1 MIIVGKGPLKKQL
14 QDLAIKLNVH
24 KKIIW
29 IDFLDRIQ
37 DFYEFIDIFVLTSRY
52 EGLGF
57 VFLESM
63 LFKKPVIATNSSA
76 MPEIIKNNFNGF
88 LVPQNNTKI
97 LSKTII
103 KLKNKKKRIRLGQNG
118 YEFVKKKMSLIKMF
132 NKINKIYKTS

>member
-1 MIIVGKGPLKKQL
+1 
-14 QDLAIKLNVH
+14 
-24 KKIIW
+24 
-29 IDFLDRIQ
+29 
-37 DFYEFIDIFVLTSRY
+37 
-52 EGLGF
+52 
-57 VFLESM
+57 
-63 LFKKPVIATNSSA
+63 

-103 KLKNKKKRIRLGQNG
+103 KLKNKKRIRLGQNG